1 MPVMMPRDRW
11 NDWLA
16 VGDRDVHELISLMQS
31 DKPAAHLHPAPVS
44 DEVNKV
50 ANNGPQLAVP
60 ISITEPET
68 LF

>member
-1 MPVMMPRDRW
+1 MMPRDRW
-11 NDWLA
+11 DDWL
-16 VGDRDVHELISLMQS
+16 DTSEHDVHELLALMNTPNPVQ
-31 DKPAAHLHPAPVS
+31 HLHPVPVS

-60 ISITEPET
+60 ISIQEPET

>member
-1 MPVMMPRDRW
+1 MMSTQD
-11 NDWLA
+11 
-16 VGDRDVHELISLMQS
+16 
-31 DKPAAHLHPAPVS
+31 PAAHLHPVPVS
-44 DEVNKV
+44 DSVNKV

>member
-11 NDWLA
+11 SAWL
-16 VGDRDVHELISLMQS
+16 DVKNVNARELQNLMS
-31 DKPAAHLHPAPVS
+31 NEHPAAHLHPVPVS
-44 DEVNKV
+44 DSVNKV
-50 ANNGPQLAVP
+50 ANNGPHLAVP